1 MWESMC
7 VGEWRA
13 CVEGGCWVV
22 GDGGERG
29 NKNYF
34 IFDSLGHL
42 G

>member
-1 MWESMC
+1 MGKYVCWG
-7 VGEWRA
+7 VGSV

-22 GDGGERG
+22 GDGGERR